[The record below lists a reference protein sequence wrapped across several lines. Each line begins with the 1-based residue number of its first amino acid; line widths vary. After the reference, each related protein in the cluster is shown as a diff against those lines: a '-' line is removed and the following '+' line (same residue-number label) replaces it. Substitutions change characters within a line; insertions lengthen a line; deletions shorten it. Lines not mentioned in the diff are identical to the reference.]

1 MLLNFHR
8 QNLLLKAVLMSA
20 GTAPNFE
27 IARMAKTI
35 SGELLI
41 NTAMNVLA

>member
-1 MLLNFHR
+1 MFLDFHYWS
-8 QNLLLKAVLMSA
+8 LLLKAVLISA